1 MRKQFITLLLCL
13 GSILGAQAQNER
25 ANQRAYA
32 KALDVIGSSMSMP
45 TTTLWIRLTSIR

>member
-25 ANQRAYA
+25 ANSVPTQR
-32 KALDVIGSSMSMP
+32 LLM
-45 TTTLWIRLTSIR
+45 